1 MPRDSSRQS
10 PKPKSWTAD
19 YGWQRA
25 YDQRRPLV
33 RRRLPLLVDREP
45 KEKLWWDLT
54 DWSDT
59 SECGEPEIE
68 VLCEL
73 TDKSKDPDEILELQS
88 KIAEIKAGEQQ
99 DRIDEALAIPARQA
113 AWRAERQR
121 HAQKLQKMKE
131 RIVTAESQ
139 VANVEVAVKEYE
151 IKHMNDC
158 ELLEQRT
165 LVEIDAREVDQ
176 RETYRLAQLRL
187 EEEARVLQEVE
198 LELSH
203 IAHYEKEEIRMLRDL
218 SCNVSTDM
226 KESSG
231 LAPMRW
237 VFFSGMLLAW
247 ADRETMTEAHL
258 DFANDKRLF
267 RAEGRRHFERRSSE
281 EVLVQEYSEGAEQMQ
296 EYLREVGDGILLCG
310 HILEQHTERVQ
321 GILAL
326 EEEKRVRR
334 EDRQRL
340 KDNMVCVEKAR
351 LLELEDRLD
360 VLRSLAVPSLEDVR
374 GKKASSVAQRWFIL
388 CRLTLEKDTLALS
401 RRDLN
406 ADDALESARR
416 WRDCRRMH
424 VAAATSLLERA
435 DSAQQAETQLEID
448 LLTDLA
454 SFM

>member
-1 MPRDSSRQS
+1 MPRDRSRQS

-45 KEKLWWDLT
+45 KEKPWWDLT

-68 VLCEL
+68 VL

-113 AWRAERQR
+113 AWSAERQR
-121 HAQKLQKMKE
+121 HAQKLQKVKE

-139 VANVEVAVKEYE
+139 VANVEVAAKEYE

-158 ELLEQRT
+158 QLLEQRT
-165 LVEIDAREVDQ
+165 LGEIDAREVDQ
-176 RETYRLAQLRL
+176 QETHHLAQLRL

-198 LELSH
+198 LELSQ
-203 IAHYEKEEIRMLRDL
+203 IAHYEEEELRMLRDL
-218 SCNVSTDM
+218 RCNVSTDM

-247 ADRETMTEAHL
+247 ADRETMVEAHL
-258 DFANDKRLF
+258 DFADDKRLF
-267 RAEGRRHFERRSSE
+267 RAEGRRHFERRASE
-281 EVLVQEYSEGAEQMQ
+281 EALVQEYSEGAEQMQ
-296 EYLREVGDGILLCG
+296 EYLREVGHGILLCG

-334 EDRQRL
+334 EDRQRF
-340 KDNMVCVEKAR
+340 KDKMVCAEKAR

-360 VLRSLAVPSLEDVR
+360 VLRRLALPSLEDVC

-401 RRDLN
+401 WRDLN
-406 ADDALESARR
+406 AEDALESARR
-416 WRDCRRMH
+416 WRDCRRID

-454 SFM
+454 SFL